1 MAYYGH
7 LKAPWQDD
15 PENYLGKHTR
25 LTRPATAGIG
35 YPKPA
40 QVFSF
45 QDPQLVSRAIPADG
59 NVTDPGP
66 SWQKSPQARF
76 WLEPERKSIREL
88 IRLKLKKAVCWGKQ
102 QHGHHYRKP

>member
-1 MAYYGH
+1 MTYHGH
-7 LKAPWQDD
+7 LKAPWQDA

-40 QVFSF
+40 PVYSF

-76 WLEPERKSIREL
+76 WLEPEPKSIIPTL
-88 IRLKLKKAVCWGKQ
+88 ILRTLKKAARWWSISTAR
-102 QHGHHYRKP
+102 RKY